1 MTLDAI
7 TKFAKKQGYR
17 SVKELK
23 PWNGYKV
30 YEPVFDD
37 DSIAFIG
44 LPLVILVKGQKIRL
58 STPDEALK
66 MIDEMEE

>member
-7 TKFAKKQGYR
+7 TKFAKKQGYS